1 MQYGNEANFNKKKK
15 AKCTSVVFYLSQ
27 RKMLFLFCFNHLF
40 LLWTTFTLIHIFWDI
55 PDGIAFFNRDFG
67 CFLFVSEWGGLV
79 TYNFSSFLEKFNG
92 IIWPSFPPIQKYL
105 NQHVVRCYV
114 KFRQFSGDFWELK
127 LLLRRKKKNGWEVAK
142 FLKLRNNED
151 LMKF

>member
-1 MQYGNEANFNKKKK
+1 
-15 AKCTSVVFYLSQ
+15 
-27 RKMLFLFCFNHLF
+27 
-40 LLWTTFTLIHIFWDI
+40 
-55 PDGIAFFNRDFG
+55 
-67 CFLFVSEWGGLV
+67 
-79 TYNFSSFLEKFNG
+79 
-92 IIWPSFPPIQKYL
+92 
-105 NQHVVRCYV
+105 V